1 MTTRFFFEKIELS
14 GVGVWSEYVL
24 TPRNVFERWKKFG
37 RSGIGHHSLA
47 TASEVMVAFVLRNHR
62 ELTVE
67 LAPFIVDQNERRKVK
82 DLYFVNGLH
91 TELNVI
97 DRLDFLDVF
106 LR

>member
-1 MTTRFFFEKIELS
+1 MPTQFFFEKIELS

-62 ELTVE
+62 ELTEE
-67 LAPFIVDQNERRKVK
+67 LVPLVVDQDERREVD
-82 DLYFVNGLH
+82 DLDSCRRPPCRARG
-91 TELNVI
+91 TRAA
-97 DRLDFLDVF
+97 RLS
-106 LR
+106 